1 MQIAGDH
8 RSRRPGKLARRDHRS
23 ACDAGDRG
31 HHRGGDLAGLG
42 QLRLLRHP
50 RRRVVGAAPGIVW
63 LAGRGA
69 AVNRLRDKRV
79 LMAVGLVA
87 VLTLTL
93 VLPAISPESATTNM
107 AVFTLMYVG
116 LATAWNIMG
125 GYTGYISLGHAGFFG
140 FGAYALGLLLAR
152 LSIAGGYA
160 PFLFVPVA
168 GLLTG
173 LMAAGVGWFALRT
186 RAATFVIV
194 TIAFMFML
202 QLLAEN
208 LVGLTGGGGGLSFP
222 VPPWNGDYF
231 NTPYYYAMLV
241 LATLALG
248 ISWRIRRSKFGLGL
262 LAIRDDED
270 KALAVGV
277 PTRAFKLT
285 AFVVSAALVGMIGGV
300 YGYYVTYIYPQFVV
314 DPLIGISMVLM
325 VFLGGLGTLSGPVL
339 GALILE
345 PAQLWLAYNYGASR
359 LYLVLYAAV
368 FLVVILVL
376 PRGIV
381 PSVTEL
387 VERGRG

>member
-1 MQIAGDH
+1 V
-8 RSRRPGKLARRDHRS
+8 LA
-23 ACDAGDRG
+23 
-31 HHRGGDLAGLG
+31 LA
-42 QLRLLRHP
+42 
-50 RRRVVGAAPGIVW
+50 I
-63 LAGRGA
+63 
-69 AVNRLRDKRV
+69 
-79 LMAVGLVA
+79 
-87 VLTLTL
+87 
-93 VLPAISPESATTNM
+93 
-107 AVFTLMYVG
+107 
-116 LATAWNIMG
+116 
-125 GYTGYISLGHAGFFG
+125 
-140 FGAYALGLLLAR
+140 
-152 LSIAGGYA
+152 
-160 PFLFVPVA
+160 
-168 GLLTG
+168 
-173 LMAAGVGWFALRT
+173 GWFALRT

-208 LVGLTGGGGGLSFP
+208 LVGLTGGGAGLGFP
-222 VPPWNGDYF
+222 VPPWTGDYF
-231 NTPYYYAMLV
+231 NTPYYYAMLA

-248 ISWRIRRSKFGLGL
+248 VSWRIRRSKFGLGL

-285 AFVVSAALVGMIGGV
+285 AFIVSAALVGMIGAV

-345 PAQLWLAYNYGASR
+345 PAQLWLAYNFGASR

-368 FLVVILVL
+368 FLAVILVL

-387 VERGRG
+387 VERRRTRTRPAAPAPQPAVTP